1 MSEICNH
8 FKVDETTLAWLDGV
22 LTIVKDGNPV
32 VPTNKDVVELAPC
45 GGFLYNTEVLKA
57 NKHVL
62 ELVDGDV
69 SGESFTICGGIS
81 FDTASFKYEDKV
93 LSAIFKVVPSIPPT
107 ESEDKKESPDEDQ
120 GK

>member
-22 LTIVKDGNPV
+22 LTIVKDGNPIA
-32 VPTNKDVVELAPC
+32 PTNKDVVELAPC

-93 LSAIFKVVPSIPPT
+93 LSAIFKVVPSVPPT